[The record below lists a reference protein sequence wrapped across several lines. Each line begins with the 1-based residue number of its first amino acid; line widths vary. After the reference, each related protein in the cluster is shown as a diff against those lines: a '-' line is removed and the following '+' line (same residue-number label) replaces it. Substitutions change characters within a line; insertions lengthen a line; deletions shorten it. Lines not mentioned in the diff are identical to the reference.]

1 MFKHQDIEIYW
12 LKHAGFKIKTKD
24 GVLYIDPFQLT
35 GEQEKGD
42 VLLLSHS
49 HYDHLDEAS
58 VHSVVKPE
66 TVVFC
71 SDDCKETI
79 EKLTKVEAIH
89 SIHPNEEHVFGH
101 LKIETLPAYN
111 LDKPFHPKE
120 NDWLGFVIEI
130 EGTRIYFAGDTDSL
144 KELEEVKCDIG
155 LFPVSGTYL
164 MTAEEAA
171 ALANKIQ
178 PKIVSIPM
186 HWGAIVDDQNRAVGT
201 LDDAKKFCELC
212 VGPSQI
218 LSPIA

>member
-35 GEQEKGD
+35 GEQEKAD

-49 HYDHLDEAS
+49 HPDHLDEAS
-58 VHSVVKPE
+58 VHSVAKPE

-71 SDDCKETI
+71 SQDCKEPI

-89 SIHPNEEHVFGH
+89 PLAPNEEKIFGH

-111 LDKPFHPKE
+111 IDKPFHPKE
-120 NDWLGFVIEI
+120 NDWLGFIIEI
-130 EGTRIYFAGDTDSL
+130 EGTRIYFAGDTDVL
-144 KELEEVKCDIG
+144 EELEGIKCDIG
-155 LFPVSGTYL
+155 LFPVAGIYA

-171 ALANKIQ
+171 GLANKIQ
-178 PKIVSIPM
+178 PKVVSIPM
-186 HWGAIVDDQNRAVGT
+186 HWGTLVDDQNRKVGT

-212 VGPSQI
+212 TGPCKI
-218 LSPIA
+218 LSPSA

>member
-89 SIHPNEEHVFGH
+89 SIHPNEEHVFW
-101 LKIETLPAYN
+101 TP
-111 LDKPFHPKE
+111 
-120 NDWLGFVIEI
+120 
-130 EGTRIYFAGDTDSL
+130 
-144 KELEEVKCDIG
+144 
-155 LFPVSGTYL
+155 
-164 MTAEEAA
+164 
-171 ALANKIQ
+171 
-178 PKIVSIPM
+178 
-186 HWGAIVDDQNRAVGT
+186 
-201 LDDAKKFCELC
+201 
-212 VGPSQI
+212 
-218 LSPIA
+218 